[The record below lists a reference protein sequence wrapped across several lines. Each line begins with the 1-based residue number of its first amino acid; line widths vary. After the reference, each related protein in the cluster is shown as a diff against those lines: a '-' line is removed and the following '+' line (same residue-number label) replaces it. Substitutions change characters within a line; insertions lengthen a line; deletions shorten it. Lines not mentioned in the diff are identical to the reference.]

1 MLIVMIQLERSRL
14 LTVHLP
20 NAIRVQR
27 KEKST
32 GEGREIIYRVLPVD
46 LVLCPVVSHPLISSV
61 TTLQ

>member
-27 KEKST
+27 KVKST
-32 GEGREIIYRVLPVD
+32 GEGREIIY
-46 LVLCPVVSHPLISSV
+46 
-61 TTLQ
+61 